1 MFRKA
6 LLFKFKHLMKR
17 LLLYISVFFVF
28 ALQQAGAQQL
38 DSLTRAQLSKQLEE
52 YFAAIEKSGPA
63 VQIEESD
70 FLIGMPTDSLVRQ
83 FVAVN
88 VYDHYLNSP
97 VMGSETVAIHVLDE
111 WFFSGKVKMYND
123 IDLLNAKIYADF
135 NRQSLIGSK
144 APQLTLLTRNDEP
157 RDLFCEAPGAY
168 KILYF
173 YDAGCAKCKYETP
186 RLVSLLAEGGYPVEL
201 IAVYVG
207 DSTQAWD
214 DYVAKYFSADQSGD
228 TQISHLW
235 DPKVDSDF
243 QRKYGVLQTPRM
255 LLIAPDGTIIG
266 RGLDTSALAQLLE
279 QELSVPEFQYGSPES
294 EQLFDKLLGPNP
306 TFVEI
311 SEIADM
317 LAAATL
323 DKGDVNMFKQL
334 AGDYL
339 YYLAPKTKQDYRYG
353 LNQFVVKYIL
363 ERPDIWNTE
372 DDSLKI
378 VGFAQIMHDLITK
391 TPIGKKIPAI
401 RVKGTLLSSG
411 KEKVKKMKLSKLKG
425 MDNVIIFHTTGC
437 PICAAEIAEA
447 RRLSDAY
454 DRINF
459 FLVNIDEVMASSPE
473 KATELFDA
481 FDLSVLPHIVWTDE
495 FNMVRS
501 CYVSLID
508 SNMMEIYPLM
518 GRVY

>member
-1 MFRKA
+1 MRQ
-6 LLFKFKHLMKR
+6 
-17 LLLYISVFFVF
+17 LLLYISCLFAF

-38 DSLTRAQLSKQLEE
+38 DSLTRAQLSKQLDG
-52 YFAAIEKSGPA
+52 YFAAIETSGPA

-70 FLIGMPTDSLVRQ
+70 FLISTPTDSLVRQ
-83 FVAVN
+83 FVALK

-123 IDLLNAKIYADF
+123 IDLLNAKIFADF
-135 NRQSLIGSK
+135 NRQSLIGLK
-144 APQLTLLTRNDEP
+144 APQLTLLTRNNES
-157 RDLFCEAPGAY
+157 RDLFSEAPGAY

-186 RLVSLLAEGGYPVEL
+186 RLVSLLAEGEYPVEL

-214 DYVAKYFSADQSGD
+214 EYVAKYYSVLQAGD
-228 TQISHLW
+228 VQITHLW
-235 DPKVDSDF
+235 DPEVDSDF

-279 QELSVPEFQYGSPES
+279 QELAVPEFQYGSPES
-294 EQLFDKLLGPNP
+294 EQLFDKLTGQDP
-306 TFVEI
+306 TSVEI
-311 SEIADM
+311 SEISDM

-323 DKGDVNMFKQL
+323 DKGDVRMFKQL

-339 YYLAPKTKQDYRYG
+339 YYLAPKTKQAYRYG
-353 LNQFVVKYIL
+353 LNLHIEKYIL
-363 ERPDIWNTE
+363 ERQDIWNTE
-372 DDSLKI
+372 DDSLKV
-378 VGFAQIMHDLITK
+378 VGFAQIMHDLINK
-391 TPIGKKIPAI
+391 APVGEKIAPVKI
-401 RVKGTLLSSG
+401 KGTLLSGG
-411 KEKVKKMKLSKLKG
+411 KEKVKKMKLSRLRG
-425 MDNVIIFHTTGC
+425 SDNIIIFHTTGC
-437 PICAAEIAEA
+437 PVCAAEIAQAHKLAE
-447 RRLSDAY
+447 AY

-459 FLVNIDEVMASSPE
+459 FLVNIDEVMASSPS
-473 KATELFDA
+473 KAAELFDA
-481 FDLSVLPHIVWTDE
+481 FDLSVLPHIVCTDE
-495 FNMVRS
+495 NNIVRS

-508 SNMMEIYPLM
+508 SKVMETYPLM

>member
-1 MFRKA
+1 M
-6 LLFKFKHLMKR
+6 
-17 LLLYISVFFVF
+17 SFFFAF

-38 DSLTRAQLSKQLEE
+38 DSLTRAQLSKQLEG
-52 YFAAIEKSGPA
+52 YFAAIETSGPA

-70 FLIGMPTDSLVRQ
+70 FLISTPTDSIVRQ
-83 FVAVN
+83 FVALK

-97 VMGSETVAIHVLDE
+97 VMGSETVAINVLDE

-144 APQLTLLTRNDEP
+144 APQLTLQTRSNES
-157 RDLFCEAPGAY
+157 RELLNEAPGAY
-168 KILYF
+168 KILFF
-173 YDAGCAKCKYETP
+173 YDAGCAKCKFETP
-186 RLVSLLAEGGYPVEL
+186 RLVSFLASSEYPVEL
-201 IAVYVG
+201 IAVYAG
-207 DSTQAWD
+207 DNTQAWD
-214 DYVAKYFSADQSGD
+214 EYVAGYFSSEQSGGA
-228 TQISHLW
+228 QIIHLW
-235 DPKVDSDF
+235 DPQVESDF

-255 LLIAPDGTIIG
+255 FLISPDGTIIG
-266 RGLDTSALAQLLE
+266 RGLDTSSLAQLLD
-279 QELSVPEFQYGSPES
+279 QELAVPEFQYGSPES

-323 DKGDVNMFKQL
+323 DKEDVNMFKQL

-339 YYLAPKTKQDYRYG
+339 YYLAPKTKQGYRYG

-391 TPIGKKIPAI
+391 TPTGKKIPAI
-401 RVKGTLLSSG
+401 KVKGTLLSSG

-447 RRLSDAY
+447 RRLSEAY

-459 FLVNIDEVMASSPE
+459 FLVNIDEVLASSPE

-495 FNMVRS
+495 FNMVSS

-508 SNMMEIYPLM
+508 SNMMDIYPLM

>member
-1 MFRKA
+1 MRQ
-6 LLFKFKHLMKR
+6 
-17 LLLYISVFFVF
+17 LLLYITCLFAY
-28 ALQQAGAQQL
+28 ALQQADAQQL
-38 DSLTRAQLSKQLEE
+38 DSLTRAQLSSRLEE
-52 YFAAIEKSGPA
+52 YFAAIETSGPA

-70 FLIGMPTDSLVRQ
+70 FLIETPEDSLVRQ
-83 FVAVN
+83 FVAMKI
-88 VYDHYLNSP
+88 YDHYLNSK

-111 WFFSGKVKMYND
+111 WFFSGKIKMYND
-123 IDLLNAKIYADF
+123 IDLLNAKVYADF
-135 NRQSLIGSK
+135 NRQSLIGMN
-144 APQLTLLTRNDEP
+144 APQLTLLTRDNES
-157 RDLFCEAPGAY
+157 RDLFSEVPGAY

-173 YDAGCAKCKYETP
+173 YEAGCAKCKYETP
-186 RLVSLLAEGGYPVEL
+186 RLVSLLAKGDYPVEL

-214 DYVAKYFSADQSGD
+214 EYVAKYFTAAGGA
-228 TQISHLW
+228 QITHLW
-235 DPKVDSDF
+235 DPEVDSDF

-255 LLIAPDGTIIG
+255 FLIAPDGTIIG

-294 EQLFDKLLGPNP
+294 EHLFDKLLGPNP

-323 DKGDVNMFKQL
+323 DKEDVNMFKQL

-339 YYLAPKTKQDYRYG
+339 YYLAPKTKQGYRYG

-391 TPIGKKIPAI
+391 TPTGKKIPSI
-401 RVKGTLLSSG
+401 KVKGTLLSKG
-411 KEKVKKMKLSKLKG
+411 NEKGKKMKLDKMTG
-425 MDNVIIFHTTGC
+425 FDNIIIFHTTGC
-437 PICAAEIAEA
+437 PVCAAEIAEA
-447 RRLSDAY
+447 RRLSEKY
-454 DRINF
+454 DKINF
-459 FLVNIDEVMASSPE
+459 FLVNVDEIMASSPS
-473 KATELFDA
+473 KAAELFDA
-481 FDLSVLPHIVWTDE
+481 FDLSVLPQIVWTDE
-495 FNMVRS
+495 FNIVCS

>member
-1 MFRKA
+1 MRQ
-6 LLFKFKHLMKR
+6 
-17 LLLYISVFFVF
+17 LLLYITCLFAI
-28 ALQQAGAQQL
+28 ALQQADAQQL
-38 DSLTRAQLSKQLEE
+38 DSLTRAQLSRQLDG
-52 YFAAIEKSGPA
+52 YLAAIEASGPA
-63 VQIEESD
+63 VQMEESD
-70 FLIGMPTDSLVRQ
+70 FLIETPEDSLVRQ
-83 FVAVN
+83 FVAIKI
-88 VYDHYLNSP
+88 YDHYLNSK

-135 NRQSLIGSK
+135 NRQSLIGLE
-144 APQLTLLTRNDEP
+144 APQLTLLTRDNESYE
-157 RDLFCEAPGAY
+157 LFGQAPGAY

-173 YDAGCAKCKYETP
+173 YEAGCAKCKYETP
-186 RLVSLLAEGGYPVEL
+186 RLVSLLAESDYPVEL

-214 DYVAKYFSADQSGD
+214 EYAAKYFTASGGA
-228 TQISHLW
+228 QITHLW
-235 DPKVDSDF
+235 DPEVDSDF

-255 LLIAPDGTIIG
+255 FLIAPDGTIVG

-294 EQLFDKLLGPNP
+294 EQLFDKLLGPEP
-306 TFVEI
+306 TSVEI
-311 SEIADM
+311 REIADM

-323 DKGDVNMFKQL
+323 DKGDIHMFKQL

-339 YYLAPKTKQDYRYG
+339 YYLAPKSKQAYRYG
-353 LNQFVVKYIL
+353 LNMHIDKYIL
-363 ERPDIWNTE
+363 GRPDIWNTE
-372 DDSLKI
+372 DDRLKV
-378 VGFAQIMHDLITK
+378 VGFAQIMHDLINK
-391 TPIGKKIPAI
+391 TPAGEKIASI
-401 RVKGTLLSSG
+401 KVKGTLLSKG
-411 KEKVKKMKLSKLKG
+411 KEKVKKMKLSKMTG
-425 MDNVIIFHTTGC
+425 FDNVIIFHTTGC
-437 PICAAEIAEA
+437 PVCAAEIAEA
-447 RRLSDAY
+447 RRLSEAY

-459 FLVNIDEVMASSPE
+459 FLVNVDELMASSPS
-473 KATELFDA
+473 KAAELFDA

-495 FNMVRS
+495 FNIVCS

>member
-1 MFRKA
+1 MR
-6 LLFKFKHLMKR
+6 R
-17 LLLYISVFFVF
+17 LLIYISVFFAF
-28 ALQQAGAQQL
+28 ALQQAGARQL
-38 DSLTRAQLSKQLEE
+38 DSLTRAQLSKQLDE

-83 FVAVN
+83 FVAVK

-111 WFFSGKVKMYND
+111 WFFSGKIKMYND

-144 APQLTLLTRNDEP
+144 APQLTLLTRSNES
-157 RDLFCEAPGAY
+157 RDFFGEAPGAY

-186 RLVSLLAEGGYPVEL
+186 RLISYLASSEYPVEL
-201 IAVYVG
+201 IAVYAG
-207 DSTQAWD
+207 DSSQAWD
-214 DYVAKYFSADQSGD
+214 EYVAKYFSASDV
-228 TQISHLW
+228 QITHLW
-235 DPKVDSDF
+235 DPEIDSDF

-255 LLIAPDGTIIG
+255 FLIAPDGTIIG
-266 RGLDTSALAQLLE
+266 RGLDTEALGLLLE
-279 QELSVPEFQYGSPES
+279 QELSVPEYQYGSPES
-294 EQLFDKLLGPNP
+294 EQLFDKLLGPDP
-306 TFVEI
+306 TSVEI

-339 YYLAPKTKQDYRYG
+339 YYLAPKTKQAYRYG
-353 LNQFVVKYIL
+353 LNQHVVKYIL

-391 TPIGKKIPAI
+391 TPTGKKIPAI
-401 RVKGTLLSSG
+401 KVKGTLLSSG

-425 MDNVIIFHTTGC
+425 TDNIIIFHTTGC
-437 PICAAEIAEA
+437 PICAEEIAEA
-447 RRLSDAY
+447 HRLAEAY
-454 DRINF
+454 DGINF
-459 FLVNIDEVMASSPE
+459 FLVNIDEVMASSPS
-473 KATELFDA
+473 KAAELFDA
-481 FDLSVLPHIVWTDE
+481 FDLSVLPHVVWTDE
-495 FNMVRS
+495 DNIVRS

-508 SNMMEIYPLM
+508 SRLMETYPLM

>member
-1 MFRKA
+1 
-6 LLFKFKHLMKR
+6 
-17 LLLYISVFFVF
+17 
-28 ALQQAGAQQL
+28 
-38 DSLTRAQLSKQLEE
+38 
-52 YFAAIEKSGPA
+52 
-63 VQIEESD
+63 
-70 FLIGMPTDSLVRQ
+70 LIGQD
-83 FVAVN
+83 
-88 VYDHYLNSP
+88 
-97 VMGSETVAIHVLDE
+97 
-111 WFFSGKVKMYND
+111 
-123 IDLLNAKIYADF
+123 
-135 NRQSLIGSK
+135 
-144 APQLTLLTRNDEP
+144 APQLTLLTYEGEQLSLYETP
-157 RDLFCEAPGAY
+157 PGKY
-168 KILYF
+168 SVLYF
-173 YDAGCAKCKYETP
+173 YDTGCAKCKLENI
-186 RLVSLLAEGGYPVEL
+186 RLTEALKAKTYP
-201 IAVYVG
+201 IDFYAVYAG
-207 DSTQAWD
+207 DNREQWKEYQDS
-214 DYVAKYFSADQSGD
+214 KFNFEG
-228 TQISHLW
+228 ISVTHLW
-235 DPKVDSDF
+235 DPEIDSDF
-243 QRKYGVLQTPRM
+243 QRKYGVMQTPRM
-255 LLIAPDGTIIG
+255 YLIAPDGKIIG

-279 QELSVPEFQYGSPES
+279 QELAVPEFQYGSPES
-294 EQLFDKLLGPNP
+294 EQLFDKLLGPEP
-306 TFVEI
+306 TSVEI
-311 SEIADM
+311 MEIADM

-323 DKGDVNMFKQL
+323 DKGDVGMFKQL

-339 YYLAPKTKQDYRYG
+339 YYLAPKTKQAYRYG
-353 LNQFVVKYIL
+353 LNQYVVKYIL
-363 ERPDIWNTE
+363 ERPDIWDTE